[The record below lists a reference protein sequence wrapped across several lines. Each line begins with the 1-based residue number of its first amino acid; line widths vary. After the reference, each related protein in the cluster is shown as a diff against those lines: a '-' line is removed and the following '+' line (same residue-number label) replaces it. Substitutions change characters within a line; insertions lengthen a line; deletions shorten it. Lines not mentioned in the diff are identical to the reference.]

1 MALIEGLAGSGSR
14 PLLHTSGSSV
24 IADNSRGDYASNHL
38 FGFSWRVMTPVMTE
52 AIPYNPQFPR
62 EWDSSFVRL
71 LI

>member
-38 FGFSWRVMTPVMTE
+38 FGFSRGVMTPFMTE
-52 AIPYNPQFPR
+52 AIP
-62 EWDSSFVRL
+62 
-71 LI
+71 